1 MTLLSGVY
9 FYLNSAFA
17 LPVTFGDTKG
27 TSYRAISMFISL
39 HSFEK
44 MANRLPHPM
53 ALFIYLCVLM
63 IVLSVVG
70 SMFTWQAQHPV
81 SGELLKVKSLASAD
95 GLIYMLSH
103 MVSNFMTFA
112 PVGPVLMIAMAFA
125 LAEKSGLLPALITG
139 LSNNTPSMALPVVI
153 AFLGVMSSIAVDSG
167 YVVLL
172 PLCAALFLSSGRH
185 PLAGLA
191 LGFACVSGGFS
202 ANLIVGPVDA
212 MLSGISTEAIQLVAD
227 EEVSILGN
235 YYFMLASVALIVVIT
250 VSVNHYWIEPY
261 LHGLK
266 VQAKPSEAIKAEP
279 FGMAFYLTLFLVVAT
294 WLVLTVPENAVL
306 RDPRGSLVKGPF
318 MSSLVAMI
326 ALSVGLLATVYGKSN
341 GRLGSW
347 KKWVKAFEQGIV
359 DIVPYLALMF
369 VVAQFL
375 AWFKWSALGP
385 VLAVQLASVLQ
396 DLSLS
401 APVALIALMLF
412 TAVLNLFIGSASAKW
427 ALLAPVL
434 VPALYL
440 LGIPAE
446 ATQSAYRVADS
457 STNII
462 TPLMPYFPLVLAYAQ
477 KYEPDVG
484 VGRIITLMLPYSISL
499 LFGWGVLLTIWMV
512 LDLPFGPS

>member
-1 MTLLSGVY
+1 MFVS
-9 FYLNSAFA
+9 LNN
-17 LPVTFGDTKG
+17 V
-27 TSYRAISMFISL
+27 
-39 HSFEK
+39 EK
-44 MANRLPHPM
+44 LANRLPHPM
-53 ALFIYLCVLM
+53 ALFLYLCVLM
-63 IVLSVVG
+63 ILLSVAG
-70 SMFTWQAQHPV
+70 AYLNWDAQHPLN
-81 SGELLKVKSLASAD
+81 GEVIQVKSLATAD
-95 GLIYMLSH
+95 GLIYILSH
-103 MVSNFMTFA
+103 MVSNFMGFA
-112 PVGPVLMIAMAFA
+112 PVGPVLMIALAFS

-139 LSNNTPSMALPVVI
+139 LSRNTPSFALPLVI

-172 PLCAALFLSSGRH
+172 PLCAALFFSSGRH

-227 EEVSILGN
+227 EDVSILGN
-235 YYFMLASVALIVVIT
+235 YYFMLASVVLIVLVA
-250 VSVNHYWIEPY
+250 VSVNHFFIEPY
-261 LHGLK
+261 LHGQQ
-266 VQAKPSEAIKAEP
+266 VQVKPCEIHHEGHFRIS
-279 FGMAFYLTLFLVVAT
+279 FFVTLGLIVAV
-294 WLVLTVPENAVL
+294 WLVLTLPENAIL
-306 RDPRGSLVKGPF
+306 RSESGSLVKGPF

-326 ALSVGLLATVYGKSN
+326 ALSVAILATVYGRSN
-341 GRLGSW
+341 GRLNSW
-347 KKWVKAFEQGIV
+347 PKWVKAFEQGIM

-385 VLAVQLASVLQ
+385 VLAVQLASLLQ
-396 DLSLS
+396 DFSLS
-401 APVALIALMLF
+401 APFALIALMLF
-412 TAVLNLFIGSASAKW
+412 TSILNLFIGSASAKW

-434 VPALYL
+434 IPALYL
-440 LGIPAE
+440 IGIPPE

-484 VGRIITLMLPYSISL
+484 VGRILTLMLPYSICL
-499 LFGWGVLLTIWMV
+499 LIGWGLLLTLW
-512 LDLPFGPS
+512 LLLGLPFGPK